1 MGDFAR
7 SIAFI
12 AIYGVSYG
20 MVLFL
25 ISVGLVLTMGLMR
38 IVNLAHGAFAAIGG
52 YLCVYLMT
60 AWHLPLLLA
69 AAAATVLVAVF
80 SLFVER
86 AVYTRIYNA
95 SELNQV
101 LLTVGLLFVTVAGL
115 NFFFGPNILPSK
127 LPPFLDANVQ
137 LLGRAVQVY
146 RLLVIGL
153 GALIVLVLWFVFD
166 LTNFGALLR
175 AAVDNRSMAEAAG
188 IDVDRI
194 FSLAFALGAGLAAF
208 GGAMG
213 YGMLPLEP
221 LYPFKYLT
229 LIMIVVALSNFGDMK
244 SAAVVAIAVGIV
256 DTAGRYLFPALGA
269 FFVYAFLIGYLSL
282 RVRRGLLWGRA

>member
-1 MGDFAR
+1 LDNIWR

-12 AIYGVSYG
+12 LIYGVSYG

-52 YLCVYLMT
+52 YVCVYLMNG
-60 AWHLPLLLA
+60 WQLPLIFA
-69 AAAATVLVAVF
+69 ATAATVAVAAF
-80 SLFVER
+80 SLVVER
-86 AVYTRIYNA
+86 TVYTRIYAA

-101 LLTVGLLFVTVAGL
+101 LLTVGLLFVTAAGL

-127 LPPFLDANVQ
+127 LPPFLDANVE

-153 GALIVLVLWFVFD
+153 GALIVLVLWVLFD
-166 LTNFGALLR
+166 KTNFGALLR

-188 IDVDRI
+188 IDVDRV

-208 GGAMG
+208 GGAIG

-229 LIMIVVALSNFGDMK
+229 LVMIVVALSNFGDMR
-244 SAAVVAIAVGIV
+244 SAAVAAIAIGIV
-256 DTAGRYLFPALGA
+256 DTAGRYLFPAFGA
-269 FFVYAFLIGYLSL
+269 FFIYAFLIGYLAL
-282 RVRRGLLWGRA
+282 RLRRGFFWRRA